1 MSEEHKI
8 TKKDKLVYTLTLA
21 IIFFGILGI
30 GLIGVLV
37 NILS

>member
-1 MSEEHKI
+1 MENHKVS
-8 TKKDKLVYTLTLA
+8 KQDKLAYTLTLA

-30 GLIGVLV
+30 GLIGVIV